1 MLDEARINIAGGL
14 DFALPRMARARQTF
28 ERRKLDDVDAAVTA
42 EFARP
47 GIAAKIRPGARIAL
61 GVGSRGVANIQAAA
75 RAAVKALRE
84 RGAHPFVF
92 PAMGSHG
99 GGTADGQRRILAG
112 YGITENEVGA
122 PVEASMDT
130 VTVAEMEDGTPL
142 HMDRLAN
149 EADGVVLMNR
159 IKPHTSFR
167 GAIESGICKMIII
180 GMGKIN
186 GASAF
191 HGGYEMTDFGKVL
204 PDAAQAVIDNSNFL
218 FGVGLVE
225 DAHDDTALVE
235 AIPGET
241 LVARETELQSLAKS
255 LMARIYIE
263 DIDVLVID
271 EIGKEI
277 SGAGADPNVIGST
290 GRAQEGFELP
300 RVKKIVMLDLTDATK
315 GNAAGV
321 GSADVITSRLY
332 RRIDFGVTYANI
344 VTSTYLSGGAIP
356 IPMRTEGEAVRL
368 AVKTLIGVR
377 PQDARIVRIGNTL
390 ELGEIGVSEALFDEA
405 RAHDRME
412 LTGEPEEIE
421 LDVAKAA

>member
-1 MLDEARINIAGGL
+1 MLDKARINIAGGL
-14 DFALPRMARARQTF
+14 DFGLPRMARARQAF
-28 ERRKLDDVDAAVTA
+28 ERRKLDDVAGAVAAQL
-42 EFARP
+42 ARP
-47 GIAAKIRPGARIAL
+47 EIASRIRPGARIAV
-61 GVGSRGVANIQAAA
+61 GVGSRGVNNIQAAA
-75 RAAVKALRE
+75 RAAVGALKE
-84 RGAHPFVF
+84 RGAQPFIF

-99 GGTADGQRRILAG
+99 GATAEGQRRILAG
-112 YGITENEVGA
+112 YGVTPNEVGA

-130 VTVAEMEDGTPL
+130 IIVARMDDGTPL

-149 EADGVVLMNR
+149 EADGVVLINR
-159 IKPHTSFR
+159 VKPHTSFR
-167 GAIESGICKMIII
+167 GPIESGVCKMIII

-204 PDAAQAVIDNSNFL
+204 PPAAQAVIDNSKFL
-218 FGVGLVE
+218 FGIGMVE
-225 DAHDDTALVE
+225 DAYDDTALVE

-241 LVARETELQSLAKS
+241 LVARETELQTLAKS

-368 AVKTLIGVR
+368 AVKTLIGVE
-377 PQDARIVRIGNTL
+377 PQDARIVRIRNTL
-390 ELGEIGVSEALFDEA
+390 ALGEIGVSEALFDEV
-405 RAHDRME
+405 RAHPDME
-412 LTGEPEEIE
+412 LTSEPAEIA
-421 LDVAKAA
+421 LDKAA

>member
-1 MLDEARINIAGGL
+1 MLDKARINIAGGL
-14 DFALPRMARARQTF
+14 DFGLPRMARARQAF
-28 ERRKLDDVDAAVTA
+28 ERRKLDDVAGAVAAQL
-42 EFARP
+42 ARP
-47 GIAAKIRPGARIAL
+47 EIASRIRPGARIAV
-61 GVGSRGVANIQAAA
+61 GVGSRGVNNIQAAA
-75 RAAVKALRE
+75 RAAVGALKE
-84 RGAHPFVF
+84 RGAQPFIF

-99 GGTADGQRRILAG
+99 GATAEGQRRILAG
-112 YGITENEVGA
+112 YGVTPNEVGA

-130 VTVAEMEDGTPL
+130 VVVARMDDGTPL

-149 EADGVVLMNR
+149 EADGVVLINR

-167 GAIESGICKMIII
+167 GPIESGVCKMIII

-204 PDAAQAVIDNSNFL
+204 PPAAQAVIDNSKFL
-218 FGVGLVE
+218 FGIGMVE
-225 DAHDDTALVE
+225 DAYDDTALVE

-241 LVARETELQSLAKS
+241 LVARETELQTLAKS

-290 GRAQEGFELP
+290 GRAQEGFEVP

-368 AVKTLIGVR
+368 AVKTLIGVE
-377 PQDARIVRIGNTL
+377 PKDARIVRIRNTL
-390 ELGEIGVSEALFDEA
+390 ALGEIDVSEALFDEVH
-405 RAHDRME
+405 AHPDME
-412 LTGEPEEIE
+412 LTSEPAEIA
-421 LDVAKAA
+421 LDKAA

>member
-1 MLDEARINIAGGL
+1 MLDQARINIAGGL
-14 DFALPRMARARQTF
+14 DFDLPRMARARQSF
-28 ERRKLDDVDAAVTA
+28 ERRKLDDVAAAVTG
-42 EFARP
+42 ELARP
-47 GIAAKIRPGARIAL
+47 EIAAKVEPGARIAV
-61 GVGSRGVANIQAAA
+61 GVGSRGVNNLQAAV
-75 RAAVKALRE
+75 RATVKALRE
-84 RGAHPFVF
+84 RGAQPFVF

-99 GGTADGQRRILAG
+99 GGTAEGQRRILAG
-112 YGITENEVGA
+112 YGVTENEIGA

-130 VTVAEMEDGTPL
+130 VVVAHMDDGAPL

-149 EADGVVLMNR
+149 EADGVVLVNR

-167 GAIESGICKMIII
+167 GPIESGICKMIII

-204 PDAAQAVIDNSNFL
+204 PPAAQAVIDNSRFL
-218 FGVGLVE
+218 FGLGLVE
-225 DAHDDTALVE
+225 DAFDDTAHVE
-235 AIPGET
+235 AILGEN
-241 LVARETELQSLAKS
+241 LVSRETELQTLAKS

-263 DIDVLVID
+263 DIDVLIVD

-315 GNAAGV
+315 GNAAGI

-368 AVKTLIGVR
+368 AVKTLIGIE
-377 PQDARIVRIGNTL
+377 PKDARIVRIRNTL
-390 ELGEIGVSEALFDEA
+390 ALGEIGVSEALFDEV

-412 LTGEPEEIE
+412 LAGEPTEIA
-421 LDVAKAA
+421 LDIARAA

>member
-1 MLDEARINIAGGL
+1 MLDQARINIAGGL
-14 DFALPRMARARQTF
+14 DFDLPRMARARQSF
-28 ERRKLDDVDAAVTA
+28 ERRKLDDVPAAVTA
-42 EFARP
+42 ELARP
-47 GIAAKIRPGARIAL
+47 EIAEKIEPGARIAV
-61 GVGSRGVANIQAAA
+61 GVGSRGVNNLQAAV
-75 RAAVKALRE
+75 RATVKALRE
-84 RGAHPFVF
+84 RGARPFVF

-99 GGTADGQRRILAG
+99 GGTAEGQRRILAG

-130 VTVAEMEDGTPL
+130 VVVAQMDDGTPL

-149 EADGVVLMNR
+149 EADGVALVNR

-167 GAIESGICKMIII
+167 GPIESGICKMIII

-204 PDAAQAVIDNSNFL
+204 PPAAQAVIDNSRFL
-218 FGVGLVE
+218 FGLGLVE
-225 DAHDDTALVE
+225 DAFDDTAHVE
-235 AIPGET
+235 AILGET
-241 LVARETELQSLAKS
+241 LVSRETELQTLAKS

-263 DIDVLVID
+263 DIDVLIID

-315 GNAAGV
+315 GNAAGI

-356 IPMRTEGEAVRL
+356 IPMRTESEAVRL
-368 AVKTLIGVR
+368 AVKTLIGIE
-377 PQDARIVRIGNTL
+377 PKDARIVRIRNTL
-390 ELGEIGVSEALFDEA
+390 ALGEIGVSEALFGEV
-405 RAHDRME
+405 RAHDCME
-412 LTGEPEEIE
+412 LAGEPAEIA
-421 LDVAKAA
+421 LDVARAA

>member
-14 DFALPRMARARQTF
+14 NFALPRMARVRQSF
-28 ERRKLDDVDAAVTA
+28 ERHCLDDVAGAVTA
-42 EFARP
+42 ELARP
-47 GIAAKIRPGARIAL
+47 EIASHITSGARIAV
-61 GVGSRGVANIQAAA
+61 GVGSRGVNNIQPAVRALVAAL
-75 RAAVKALRE
+75 KE
-84 RGAHPFVF
+84 RGANPFIF

-99 GGTADGQRRILAG
+99 GATAEGQRNVLAG
-112 YGITENEVGA
+112 YGITDNQIGA

-130 VTVAEMEDGTPL
+130 VVVAETEDRTPL

-149 EADGVVLMNR
+149 EADGVVLINR

-167 GAIESGICKMIII
+167 GPIESGICKMIII

-191 HGGYEMTDFGKVL
+191 HGGYEMTDFGKFL
-204 PDAAQAVIDNSNFL
+204 PSAAQAVVDNSKFL

-225 DAHDDTALVE
+225 DAFDNTAHVE
-235 AIPGET
+235 AIPAENLIT
-241 LVARETELQSLAKS
+241 REAELQTRAKS
-255 LMARIYIE
+255 LMARIFID
-263 DIDVLVID
+263 DIDVLIID

-300 RVKKIVMLDLTDATK
+300 RVKKVVMLDLTDATK

-368 AVKTLIGVR
+368 AVKTLINT
-377 PQDARIVRIGNTL
+377 PPENARIVRIRNTL
-390 ELGEIGVSEALFDEA
+390 TLGEIGVSEALFDEVRDHARMEIISEPGEIQLDA
-405 RAHDRME
+405 RA
-412 LTGEPEEIE
+412 
-421 LDVAKAA
+421 A

>member
-14 DFALPRMARARQTF
+14 DFDLPRMARARQTF
-28 ERRKLDDVDAAVTA
+28 AHHKLDDVAGAVA
-42 EFARP
+42 SEIARP
-47 GIAAKIRPGARIAL
+47 EIAARIAPGARIAV
-61 GVGSRGVANIQAAA
+61 GVGSRGVNNIQAAV
-75 RAAVKALRE
+75 RATVAALKE
-84 RGAHPFVF
+84 RGARPFVF

-99 GGTADGQRRILAG
+99 GGGAEAQRRILAG
-112 YGITENEVGA
+112 YGITDNEVGA

-130 VTVAEMEDGTPL
+130 VVVAEMDDGTPL

-149 EADGVVLMNR
+149 EADGVVLINR

-167 GAIESGICKMIII
+167 GPIESGICKMIII

-204 PDAAQAVIDNSNFL
+204 PPAAQAVIDNSKFL
-218 FGVGLVE
+218 FGIGLVE
-225 DAHDDTALVE
+225 DAYDDTALVE
-235 AIPGET
+235 AIAGEN
-241 LVARETELQSLAKS
+241 LVARETELQAHAKS
-255 LMARIYIE
+255 LMARICID
-263 DIDVLVID
+263 DIDVLIID

-300 RVKKIVMLDLTDATK
+300 RVKKVVMLDLTDATK
-315 GNAAGV
+315 GNAAGI

-344 VTSTYLSGGAIP
+344 VASTYLSGGAIP

-368 AVKTLIGVR
+368 AVKTLIGIE
-377 PQDARIVRIGNTL
+377 PKDARIVRIRNTL
-390 ELGEIGVSEALFDEA
+390 ALGEIGVSEPLFDEV
-405 RAHDRME
+405 RAHPDME
-412 LTGEPEEIE
+412 IVSEPAEIA
-421 LDVAKAA
+421 LDTAEAA

>member
-1 MLDEARINIAGGL
+1 MLDRARINIAGGL
-14 DFALPRMARARQTF
+14 DFGLPRMARARQSF
-28 ERRKLDDVDAAVTA
+28 EHRKIDDVAGAVTA
-42 EFARP
+42 ELGRP
-47 GIAAKIRPGARIAL
+47 EIGAKVEHGARIAV
-61 GVGSRGVANIQAAA
+61 GVGSRGVNNIQTAV
-75 RAAVKALRE
+75 RATVKALRE
-84 RGAHPFVF
+84 RGAQPFVF

-112 YGITENEVGA
+112 YGITENEIGA

-130 VTVAEMEDGTPL
+130 VVVAHMDDGAPL

-149 EADGVVLMNR
+149 EADGVVLVNR

-167 GAIESGICKMIII
+167 GPIESGICKMIII

-191 HGGYEMTDFGKVL
+191 HGGYEMTDFGRVL
-204 PDAAQAVIDNSNFL
+204 PPAAQAVVDNSRFL
-218 FGVGLVE
+218 FGLGLVE
-225 DAHDDTALVE
+225 DAFDDTAHVE
-235 AIPGET
+235 AILGENLIT
-241 LVARETELQSLAKS
+241 RETELQTLAKS

-263 DIDVLVID
+263 DIDVLIID

-344 VTSTYLSGGAIP
+344 VTSTYLSGAAIP

-368 AVKTLIGVR
+368 AVKTLIGIE
-377 PQDARIVRIGNTL
+377 PKDARIVRIRNTL
-390 ELGEIGVSEALFDEA
+390 ALGEVGVSEALFDEV
-405 RAHDRME
+405 RAHGRME
-412 LTGEPEEIE
+412 LASEPAEIA
-421 LDVAKAA
+421 LDVARAA

>member
-1 MLDEARINIAGGL
+1 MLDQARINIAGGL
-14 DFALPRMARARQTF
+14 DFDLPRMARARQSF
-28 ERRKLDDVDAAVTA
+28 ERRKLDDVPAAVTA
-42 EFARP
+42 ELARP
-47 GIAAKIRPGARIAL
+47 EIAAKIEPGARIAV
-61 GVGSRGVANIQAAA
+61 GIGSRGVNNLQAAV
-75 RAAVKALRE
+75 RATVKALRE
-84 RGAHPFVF
+84 RGARPFVF

-99 GGTADGQRRILAG
+99 GGTAEGQRRILAG

-130 VTVAEMEDGTPL
+130 VVVAQMDDGTPL

-149 EADGVVLMNR
+149 EADGVALVNR

-167 GAIESGICKMIII
+167 GPIESGICKMIII

-204 PDAAQAVIDNSNFL
+204 PPAAQAVIDNSRFL
-218 FGVGLVE
+218 FGLGLVE
-225 DAHDDTALVE
+225 DAFDDTAHVE
-235 AIPGET
+235 AILGET
-241 LVARETELQSLAKS
+241 LVSRETELQTLAKS

-263 DIDVLVID
+263 DIDVLIID

-315 GNAAGV
+315 GNAAGI

-368 AVKTLIGVR
+368 AVKTLIGIE
-377 PQDARIVRIGNTL
+377 PKDARIVRIRNTL
-390 ELGEIGVSEALFDEA
+390 ALGDIGVSEALFDEV

-412 LTGEPEEIE
+412 LAGEPAEIA
-421 LDVAKAA
+421 LDVARAA

>member
-1 MLDEARINIAGGL
+1 MLDKARINIAGGL
-14 DFALPRMARARQTF
+14 DFGLPRIARARQAF
-28 ERRKLDDVDAAVTA
+28 ERRKLDDVAGAVAAQL
-42 EFARP
+42 ARP
-47 GIAAKIRPGARIAL
+47 EIASRIRPGARIAV
-61 GVGSRGVANIQAAA
+61 GVGSRGVNNIQAAA
-75 RAAVKALRE
+75 RAAVGALKE
-84 RGAHPFVF
+84 RGAQPFIF

-99 GGTADGQRRILAG
+99 GATAEGQRRILAG
-112 YGITENEVGA
+112 YGVTPNEVGA

-130 VTVAEMEDGTPL
+130 VVVARMDDGTPL

-149 EADGVVLMNR
+149 EADGVVLINR

-167 GAIESGICKMIII
+167 GPIESGVCKMIII

-204 PDAAQAVIDNSNFL
+204 PPAAQAVIDNSKFL
-218 FGVGLVE
+218 FGIGMVE
-225 DAHDDTALVE
+225 DAYDDTALVE

-241 LVARETELQSLAKS
+241 LVARETEMQTLAKS

-368 AVKTLIGVR
+368 AVKTLIGVE
-377 PQDARIVRIGNTL
+377 PKDARIVRIRNTL
-390 ELGEIGVSEALFDEA
+390 ALGEIGVSEALFDEV
-405 RAHDRME
+405 RAHPNME
-412 LTGEPEEIE
+412 LTSEPAEIS
-421 LDVAKAA
+421 LDKAA